1 MFGLPRHKPH
11 FAAHFLTFY
20 GDLAMSA
27 NKVNWNRVGKCLVTA
42 TICSLPALGLAD
54 AEVQALTETAAEV
67 EKFETGVK
75 AMGGSIVGVT
85 LVGSGYMLAKRW
97 IRRI

>member
-1 MFGLPRHKPH
+1 
-11 FAAHFLTFY
+11 
-20 GDLAMSA
+20 MSA

-54 AEVQALTETAAEV
+54 AEVQALTETAADI

-75 AMGGSIVGVT
+75 AVGGAIVGVT
-85 LVGSGYMLAKRW
+85 LTGAGYMLAKRW